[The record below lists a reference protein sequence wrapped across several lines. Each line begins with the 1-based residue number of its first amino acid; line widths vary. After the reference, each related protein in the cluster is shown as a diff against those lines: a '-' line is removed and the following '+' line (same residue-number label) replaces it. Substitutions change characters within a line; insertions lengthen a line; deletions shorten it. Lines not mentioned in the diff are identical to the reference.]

1 MKLSYKEF
9 RDIALEVTR
18 EIDMSHAVNP
28 LNRDSSVKIW
38 YEPEFSFGFIGDPRK
53 YMIIMFADK
62 VSFQRYGKPE
72 EQTGEIWFHSLDELY
87 NAETIDGICL
97 KRDWDRID
105 HIIADSR
112 YDLFDKDE
120 REKYLRGCFPLGG
133 Q

>member
-38 YEPEFSFGFIGDPRK
+38 YEPEFSFGFTGDPRK

-62 VSFQRYGKPE
+62 VSFQRYGKPG
-72 EQTGEIWFHSLDELY
+72 EQSGEIWFKSLDELY
-87 NAETIDGICL
+87 NAETTDGICL

-120 REKYLRGCFPLGG
+120 REEYLRSCFPLGG